1 MSFKEQLIKL
11 KENWLLAVLVIAVL
25 LFASFV
31 GNNSFGSI
39 GALEKNYGGMY
50 AETSMAVPSAKMG
63 YGGDNSFAPEVQER
77 KITKNTWMSSEVRR
91 GEFKSAE
98 EQLKNIV
105 KSTDSYLLNEN
116 TNLYGSGK
124 TAYYSGSYQI
134 KVDTQK
140 YDSIV
145 SQLKQIGEVTSFNEN
160 AADITERYTDLK
172 SELEAEQERLKKYNE
187 MYAEANDINDKILLA
202 DKTFNQE
209 RTVKYLQEALKNVNQ
224 KVDYSTINVNL
235 NEKQSNYAN
244 IVLVS
249 FGQLVRSLVDSF
261 NSLLELV
268 FVILPW
274 AVGAALIWGIVWWVR
289 RKR

>member
-1 MSFKEQLIKL
+1 MTFKEQLLKL
-11 KENWLLAVLVIAVL
+11 KENWLLAVLVIVVL
-25 LFASFV
+25 LFASFG
-31 GNNSFGSI
+31 GNNSFGSMT
-39 GALEKNYGGMY
+39 KSYGGIY
-50 AETSMAVPSAKMG
+50 AESAMMAPNSAKMSYDSG
-63 YGGDNSFAPEVQER
+63 SFAPEVQER
-77 KITKNTWMSSEVRR
+77 KITKNTWMSSDIDR
-91 GEFKSAE
+91 GGFKTAE

-105 KSTDSYLLNEN
+105 KSTSSYLLNEN

-172 SELEAEQERLKKYNE
+172 SELESEQARLKKYNE
-187 MYAEANDINDKILLA
+187 MYTQATDINDKITLA
-202 DKTFNQE
+202 DKIFNQE
-209 RTVKYLQEALKNVNQ
+209 RTVKYLQEALENVNE
-224 KVDYSTINVNL
+224 KVDYSSISVTL
-235 NEKQSNYAN
+235 TEKQSNYMG

-261 NSLLELV
+261 NNLLELI
-268 FVILPW
+268 FVVLPY
-274 AVGAALIWGIVWWVR
+274 AVAAGLVWIVVKIV
-289 RKR
+289 RKRRRR